1 MHSQVLSMSFFTF
14 PTIFPVGSLGLV
26 RFLPLVLALRISLI
40 LLLISLILQ

>member
-1 MHSQVLSMSFFTF
+1 MHSQVLSMSSFTI
-14 PTIFPVGSLGLV
+14 PTIFPVRSLGLV